1 MCMEN
6 INKTTQ
12 IIKKCI
18 ERKPDKWGN
27 TFNHAGFYYKNLKPM
42 SIFACIYGFF
52 HCSCTEN
59 SVHAPFAWQWTHAW
73 SNVCY
78 LKPPHLVTHRIRNEI
93 KKKKKGMW
101 DAGMV
106 HGFGFAQEIPPV
118 ICVRLSKCRDLLWQ
132 FYTAPDG
139 KQSFP
144 PSHWLQAWHSIET
157 LHKYTQTH
165 THAYMNTSI
174 PSEPLWQINM
184 PENHRDWFRTVFKVG
199 QTRATVKFTVP
210 PEARQHSILETNQ
223 NGKLVTRVSANLSV
237 RHQNHT
243 RGSL

>member
-1 MCMEN
+1 
-6 INKTTQ
+6 
-12 IIKKCI
+12 
-18 ERKPDKWGN
+18 
-27 TFNHAGFYYKNLKPM
+27 M

-78 LKPPHLVTHRIRNEI
+78 LKPPHLVTHRIRNE
-93 KKKKKGMW
+93 KKKKKKACEMLAW
-101 DAGMV
+101 YMA
-106 HGFGFAQEIPPV
+106 
-118 ICVRLSKCRDLLWQ
+118 LDLLKK
-132 FYTAPDG
+132 FPL
-139 KQSFP
+139 SFVWDSP
-144 PSHWLQAWHSIET
+144 NAETGSDSFTLHQMASNPSHRHTGSRHGTASKRS
-157 LHKYTQTH
+157 HKYTQTH

-184 PENHRDWFRTVFKVG
+184 PENHRDWFRTVFKLG
-199 QTRATVKFTVP
+199 QTRATVKCTVP
-210 PEARQHSILETNQ
+210 PEARQQSILETNQ